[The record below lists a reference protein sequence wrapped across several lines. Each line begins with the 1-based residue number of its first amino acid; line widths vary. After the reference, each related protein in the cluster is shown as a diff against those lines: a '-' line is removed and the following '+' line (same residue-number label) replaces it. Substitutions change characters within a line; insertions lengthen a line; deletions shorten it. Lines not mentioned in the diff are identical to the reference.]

1 VTVDD
6 QLAYLTKG
14 CVDVVR
20 PGELRAKLERSSRM
34 GQPLTVKVGFDPTA
48 PDLHLGHTVLLRK
61 MKHFQDLGH
70 RVIFLIGDFTGM
82 IGDPTGRSK
91 TRPPLS
97 PEEIAANAE
106 TYKSQVFRILHREQ
120 TVVDFNSRWLAALGA
135 EGLVR
140 LSARYNVAQ
149 MLERRDFKQRYES
162 GKPIA
167 IHEFLYPLAQAYDSV
182 FLKADVELGGTDQLF
197 NLNVGRDIMP
207 GYGLEAQIV
216 MTTPLLEGLD
226 GVEKMSKSL
235 GNYVGVMES
244 PDEMFGKVMSI
255 SDELMWRYY
264 LLLTDLSESD
274 IAALKSRVASG
285 VEHPKQAKMS
295 LAQKI
300 VADFHGA
307 DEAGGAADRFEKRAR
322 GEATGTEP
330 VLQWIL
336 AGDSKPMRQVLVEL
350 KLATSG
356 SDADRK
362 LDQGAVTIDGER
374 VPGRLAAQQ
383 TYLRRGAE
391 HRLTVGRRVY
401 RLRVE

>member
-1 VTVDD
+1 MTVEA

-20 PGELRAKLERSSRM
+20 AGELKAKLERTAKT
-34 GQPLTVKVGFDPTA
+34 GKPLTVKVGFDPTA

-61 MKHFQDLGH
+61 MRHFQDLGH
-70 RVIFLIGDFTGM
+70 RVIFVIGDFTGM

-91 TRPPLS
+91 TRPPLTS
-97 PEEIAANAE
+97 EEIAANAE
-106 TYKSQVFRILHREQ
+106 TYKTQVFKILDRQ
-120 TVVDFNSRWLAALGA
+120 KTVVDFNSRWLAPLGA
-135 EGLVR
+135 EGMVR

-167 IHEFLYPLAQAYDSV
+167 VHEFLYPLAQAYDSV
-182 FLKADVELGGTDQLF
+182 YLEADVELGGTDQLF

-207 GYGLEAQIV
+207 GYGLEAQVV

-235 GNYVGVMES
+235 GNYVGVTEP

-274 IAALKSRVASG
+274 ITALKERVASG
-285 VEHPKQAKMS
+285 AEHPKQAKGT

-300 VADFHGA
+300 VTDFHGA
-307 DEAGGAADRFEKRAR
+307 AAAAEAADHFDKRAR

-330 VLQWIL
+330 VLEWTL
-336 AGDSKPMRQVLVEL
+336 AAESKPMRQVLVEL

-362 LDQGAVTIDGER
+362 LDQGAVTVDGER
-374 VPGRLAAQQ
+374 MPGRLAAQH

-401 RLRVE
+401 RLRVS